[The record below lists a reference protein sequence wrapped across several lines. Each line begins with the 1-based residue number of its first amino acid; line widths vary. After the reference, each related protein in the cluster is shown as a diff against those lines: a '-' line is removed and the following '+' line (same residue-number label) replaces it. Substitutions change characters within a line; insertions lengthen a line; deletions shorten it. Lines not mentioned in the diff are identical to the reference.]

1 MGAGWGGWGGARG
14 RARAPTLPAP
24 PSPGILIALNR
35 FLQEKHGSKMAFLD
49 GMPPERL
56 CAPIADSFKAAG
68 GEVRL
73 NSRLKEILLADDGQ
87 VEGFKLTDG
96 TVVTGDAYVSAMPGG
111 EGRRQGF
118 L

>member
-1 MGAGWGGWGGARG
+1 MGG
-14 RARAPTLPAP
+14 RAAARARPPSPRP
-24 PSPGILIALNR
+24 PSPGILIARNR

-111 EGRRQGF
+111 
-118 L
+118 